1 MRHVNDNCV
10 LADLISPQLEPDARP
25 AHFGA
30 YLHRLNAGQDL
41 TYEEARGYMRM
52 VLGIDDGRQRSAQ
65 LGVLLNGFMAKRPTV
80 EEATGVIDAALE
92 LDAHHPALRPAH
104 PFAGERV
111 VGMAGSGKKGV
122 KTPNISTPAAIVA
135 AAAGIKVAKC
145 ASAATSSTAGSADT
159 LKNLGVRLSGD
170 RDQTLEVMAACNL
183 GVFEIEQMVPRFDAA
198 YGGLFFAPHV
208 LSLAFPALLLPVRT
222 DHLLY
227 GIAHP
232 DVTLAMDVLR
242 RYHDGDMLVVSSTPD
257 NVRYIDEVGIIG
269 ETSVVG
275 VRGLRRGN
283 MRRLD
288 LGELLGVGPYSLA
301 DIRPGATA
309 VDQARIV
316 VEVLAGRS
324 HRALANLV
332 AVNAATLIFLG
343 TSQHTLPEA
352 FELAREVL
360 ASGAALARL
369 RDLARLSGGTDE
381 PIRRWL

>member
-1 MRHVNDNCV
+1 MADSCA
-10 LADLISPQLEPDARP
+10 LADLIGPLQATAGPK
-25 AHFGA
+25 HFGT

-41 TYEEARGYMRM
+41 TYEEARSYMSM
-52 VLGIDDGRQRSAQ
+52 VLAIDDGRQRSAQ
-65 LGVLLNGFMAKRPTV
+65 LGVLLNGMMAKRPTV

-92 LDAHHPALRPAH
+92 LDGHHPTARPAH
-104 PFAGERV
+104 PFTGERV
-111 VGMAGSGKKGV
+111 VGMAGSGKKRV
-122 KTPNISTPAAIVA
+122 KTPNISTPAAIAA

-145 ASAATSSTAGSADT
+145 ASAATSSAAGSADT
-159 LKNLGVRLSGD
+159 LKNLGVRLTGD
-170 RDQTLEVMAACNL
+170 RDRTLEVMAACNL
-183 GVFEIEQMVPRFDAA
+183 GVFEIEQIVPQFDAA

-232 DVTLAMDVLR
+232 DVTLSMEVLR

-269 ETSVVG
+269 ETAVVG
-275 VRGLRRGN
+275 GRGLHRGN
-283 MRRLD
+283 MRRLNMAEV
-288 LGELLGVGPYSLA
+288 LGTGSYSLP

-309 VDQARIV
+309 IDQARIV
-316 VEVLAGRS
+316 VETLAGRS
-324 HRALANLV
+324 HRAPADLV

-352 FELAREVL
+352 FALAREVL
-360 ASGAALARL
+360 DSGAGLAKM

-381 PIRRWL
+381 AIRRWL

>member
-1 MRHVNDNCV
+1 MNVNSV
-10 LADLISPQLEPDARP
+10 LADLMGDLAGPGTRP

-30 YLHRLNAGQDL
+30 YLHRLNAGQGL

-52 VLGIDDGRQRSAQ
+52 VLAIGDSRQRSAQ

-92 LDAHHPALRPAH
+92 LDAHRPALRPAH
-104 PFAGERV
+104 PFTGERV

-159 LKNLGVRLSGD
+159 LRNLGVRLSGD
-170 RDQTLEVMAACNL
+170 RDRTLEVMAACNL

-208 LSLAFPALLLPVRT
+208 LSLAFPALLLPVKT

-232 DVTLAMDVLR
+232 DVTLSMDVLR

-275 VRGLRRGN
+275 VRGLQRGHLS
-283 MRRLD
+283 RLD
-288 LGELLGVGPYSLA
+288 LSELLGVGPYSLA

-309 VDQARIV
+309 ADQARIV
-316 VEVLAGRS
+316 VDVLAGRAP
-324 HRALANLV
+324 RAVADLV

-352 FELAREVL
+352 FALAREVL
-360 ASGAALARL
+360 ASGAGLSAL

-381 PIRRWL
+381 AIRRWL

>member
-1 MRHVNDNCV
+1 MNDISV
-10 LADLISPQLEPDARP
+10 LADLIGGLAGPGTRP

-52 VLGIDDGRQRSAQ
+52 VLTIGDGRQRSAQ

-92 LDAHHPALRPAH
+92 LDGHRPALRPAH
-104 PFAGERV
+104 PFTGERV

-122 KTPNISTPAAIVA
+122 KTPNISTAAAVVA

-159 LKNLGVRLSGD
+159 FRNLGVRLSGD
-170 RDQTLEVMAACNL
+170 RERTLEVMAACNL

-232 DVTLAMDVLR
+232 DVTLSMEVLR

-288 LGELLGVGPYSLA
+288 LSELLGVGPYPLA
-301 DIRPGATA
+301 DIRPGLTA
-309 VDQARIV
+309 ADQARIV
-316 VEVLAGRS
+316 VDVLAGR
-324 HRALANLV
+324 APQAVADLV

-343 TSQHTLPEA
+343 TSRHTLPEA
-352 FELAREVL
+352 FALAREVL
-360 ASGAALARL
+360 SSGAALSVL
-369 RDLARLSGGTDE
+369 RDLARLSGGDGE
-381 PIRRWL
+381 AIRRWL

>member
-1 MRHVNDNCV
+1 VVIGMEDSCA
-10 LADLISPQLEPDARP
+10 LADLIGPHQTTGGPK
-25 AHFGA
+25 HFGA

-41 TYEEARGYMRM
+41 TYEEARSYMSM
-52 VLGIDDGRQRSAQ
+52 VLSIDDGRQRSAQ
-65 LGVLLNGFMAKRPTV
+65 LGVLLNGMMAKRPTL

-92 LDAHHPALRPAH
+92 LDGHHPAARPAH
-104 PFAGERV
+104 PFTGERV

-159 LKNLGVRLSGD
+159 LKNLGVRLTGD
-170 RDQTLEVMAACNL
+170 CDRTLDVMAACNL
-183 GVFEIEQMVPRFDAA
+183 GVFEVEQIVPQFDAA

-232 DVTLAMDVLR
+232 DVTLSMEVLR

-269 ETSVVG
+269 ETAVVG

-283 MRRLD
+283 MRRLNMAEV
-288 LGELLGVGPYSLA
+288 LGTGSYSLP

-309 VDQARIV
+309 IDQARIV
-316 VEVLAGRS
+316 VETLAGRS
-324 HRALANLV
+324 HRALADLV

-352 FELAREVL
+352 FALAREVL
-360 ASGAALARL
+360 DSGAGLARL

-381 PIRRWL
+381 AVRRWL

>member
-1 MRHVNDNCV
+1 MEDSCA
-10 LADLISPQLEPDARP
+10 LADLIGPLQAAAGPE
-25 AHFGA
+25 HFGA

-41 TYEEARGYMRM
+41 TYEEARSYMSM
-52 VLGIDDGRQRSAQ
+52 VLAIDDGRQRSAQ
-65 LGVLLNGFMAKRPTV
+65 LGVLLNGMMAKRPTV

-92 LDAHHPALRPAH
+92 LDGHHPAARPAH
-104 PFAGERV
+104 PFTGERV

-135 AAAGIKVAKC
+135 AAAGVKVAKC
-145 ASAATSSTAGSADT
+145 ASAATSSAAGSADT
-159 LKNLGVRLSGD
+159 LKNLGVRLTGD
-170 RDQTLEVMAACNL
+170 RTRTLEVMAACNL
-183 GVFEIEQMVPRFDAA
+183 GVFEIEQIVPRFDAA

-208 LSLAFPALLLPVRT
+208 LSLALPALLLSVRA

-232 DVTLAMDVLR
+232 DVTLSMEVLR

-269 ETSVVG
+269 ETAVVG
-275 VRGLRRGN
+275 VRGLQRGN
-283 MRRLD
+283 TRRLNMAEV
-288 LGELLGVGPYSLA
+288 LGTGSYSLP

-309 VDQARIV
+309 IDQARIV
-316 VEVLAGRS
+316 VETLAGRS
-324 HRALANLV
+324 HRALADLV

-352 FELAREVL
+352 FALAREVL
-360 ASGAALARL
+360 DGGAGLARL

-381 PIRRWL
+381 AIRRWL

>member
-1 MRHVNDNCV
+1 MEDSCA
-10 LADLISPQLEPDARP
+10 LADLIGSQQAAMLPK
-25 AHFGA
+25 HFGA

-41 TYEEARGYMRM
+41 TYEEARSYMSL
-52 VLGIDDGRQRSAQ
+52 VLAIDDGRQRSAQ
-65 LGVLLNGFMAKRPTV
+65 LGVLLNGMMAKRPTV

-92 LDAHHPALRPAH
+92 LDVHHPALRPAH
-104 PFAGERV
+104 PFTRERV

-122 KTPNISTPAAIVA
+122 KTPNISTPAAIIA
-135 AAAGIKVAKC
+135 AAAGVKIAKC
-145 ASAATSSTAGSADT
+145 ASAATSSAAGSADT
-159 LKNLGVRLSGD
+159 LKNLGVRLTGD
-170 RDQTLEVMAACNL
+170 RDRTLEVMAACNL
-183 GVFEIEQMVPRFDAA
+183 GVFEIEQIVPQFDAT

-232 DVTLAMDVLR
+232 DVTLSMEVLR

-269 ETSVVG
+269 ETAVVG
-275 VRGLRRGN
+275 VRGLQLGN
-283 MRRLD
+283 MRRLNMA
-288 LGELLGVGPYSLA
+288 ELLGTGSYSLA

-309 VDQARIV
+309 TDQARIV
-316 VEVLAGRS
+316 VETLAGRS
-324 HRALANLV
+324 HRALADLV

-343 TSQHTLPEA
+343 TSQHTLPGA
-352 FELAREVL
+352 FALAREVL
-360 ASGAALARL
+360 DSGAGLARL

-381 PIRRWL
+381 AIRRWL